1 MKRMVW
7 LALALLAVFPAW
19 AGQPLETE
27 NLIRVKVGEHF
38 DFVPER
44 VRRVAVGD
52 PAIADVMA
60 LNKREVLVLGK
71 KPGVTSLL
79 VWERTFGGQAKAY
92 RVQVDQA
99 IPAGG
104 AEQHIRAEGGQVILS
119 GELPDAQA
127 HQAALR
133 AAQGVGGDKAQVL
146 DESVIRVSGQV
157 QVDVKIV
164 ELSKKVLKEAGV
176 NLLGNNVKFRGDT
189 ITVGVFSP
197 GSLRNAQLA
206 TTGISIDA
214 SLPVTKAFHL
224 VLGSAKYG
232 VLDMLGLLESNGLA
246 RTLARPSMVVVS
258 GQTASFMA
266 GGEFPIPIA
275 QGLGQVTMTYKPYG
289 IRLVLTPTVFSKERI
304 AIKLA
309 PEVSELDFSNAVSS
323 SGVSVPGIL
332 TRRAET
338 TIELGDGESF
348 VIGGLVSQNM
358 VDNVDKLPLLGDI
371 PILGAFFKSSR
382 FAREDRELVII
393 ATPTL
398 VKPLSAKAELPLL
411 PGTEYDNYEAS
422 WMQLLMYGHGPSDAA
437 SVGLS
442 Q

>member
-7 LALALLAVFPAW
+7 LVWALLSVFPAW
-19 AGQPLETE
+19 AGQPAETE
-27 NLIRVKVGEHF
+27 NLIRLQVGEHF
-38 DFVPER
+38 NLIPER

-52 PAIADVMA
+52 PAIADVMV
-60 LNKREVLVLGK
+60 LNKKEVLVLGK

-79 VWERTFGGQAKAY
+79 VWERTFGGTAKTY

-99 IPAGG
+99 IPIGG
-104 AEQHIRAEGGQVILS
+104 AEQHIRAEGGQVVLS
-119 GELPDAQA
+119 GELPDVKA

-133 AAQGVGGDKAQVL
+133 TAQGVSGDKAQVL

-157 QVDVKIV
+157 QVDIKIV

-176 NLLGNNVKFRGDT
+176 NLLSAKDNLT
-189 ITVGVFSP
+189 IGVFSP
-197 GSLRNAQLA
+197 GSVKKLDMTANTITGEYAIPLA
-206 TTGISIDA
+206 E
-214 SLPVTKAFHL
+214 AFHL
-224 VLGSAKYG
+224 VAGSGKSGSLG
-232 VLDMLGLLESNGLA
+232 VLAFLERNGLA

-275 QGLGQVTMTYKPYG
+275 QGLGQVTVTYKPYG

-304 AIKLA
+304 AVKLA
-309 PEVSELDFSNAVSS
+309 PEVSELDFANAVSTG
-323 SGVSVPGIL
+323 GVSVPGIL

-358 VDNVDKLPLLGDI
+358 VDNVDKLPFLGDI
-371 PILGAFFKSSR
+371 PILGAFFRSSR

-398 VKPLSAKAELPLL
+398 VKPISARAQLPPL

-422 WMQLLMYGHGPSDAA
+422 WMQLLMYGHGGPSDTA

>member
-7 LALALLAVFPAW
+7 LALALLVVFPAW
-19 AGQPLETE
+19 AGQPVEAET
-27 NLIRVKVGEHF
+27 LIRVKVGEYF
-38 DFVPER
+38 DFVPDR

-52 PAIADVMA
+52 PAIADVMV
-60 LNKREVLVLGK
+60 LNKKEVLVLGK

-79 VWERTFGGQAKAY
+79 VWARTFGGQAKAY

-99 IPAGG
+99 VLAGG
-104 AEQHIRAEGGQVILS
+104 AEKHIRTEGGQVILS
-119 GELPDAQA
+119 GELSDAQA

-133 AAQGVGGDKAQVL
+133 AAQGAGGDKAQVL

-157 QVDVKIV
+157 QVDIKIV

-176 NLLGNNVKFRGDT
+176 NLLSTKDNL
-189 ITVGVFSP
+189 TVGVFAP
-197 GSLRNAQLA
+197 GTVRKLDLAANAITGEFAVPLA
-206 TTGISIDA
+206 E
-214 SLPVTKAFHL
+214 AFHL
-224 VLGSAKYG
+224 VAGSGKSGSLG
-232 VLDMLGLLESNGLA
+232 VLAFLERNGLA

-275 QGLGQVTMTYKPYG
+275 QGLGQVTVTYKPYG
-289 IRLVLTPTVFSKERI
+289 IRLILTPTVFSKERI
-304 AIKLA
+304 AVKLA
-309 PEVSELDFSNAVSS
+309 PEVSELDFSNTVSTG
-323 SGVSVPGIL
+323 GVSVPGIL
-332 TRRAET
+332 TRRLET

-358 VDNVDKLPLLGDI
+358 VDNVDKLPFLGDI
-371 PILGAFFKSSR
+371 PILGAFFRSSR

-398 VKPLSAKAELPLL
+398 VKPISAKAELPPL

-422 WMQLLMYGHGPSDAA
+422 WMQLLIYGHGPSDAA